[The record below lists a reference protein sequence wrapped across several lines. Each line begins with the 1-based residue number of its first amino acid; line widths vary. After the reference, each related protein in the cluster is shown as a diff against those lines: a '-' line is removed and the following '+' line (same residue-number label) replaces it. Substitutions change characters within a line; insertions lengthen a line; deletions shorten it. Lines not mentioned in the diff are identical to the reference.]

1 MVMTHRILAAAAACY
16 LILKLC
22 FFGKDE
28 VTLVCS
34 GAYGANEDLGIQDF
48 RGSNSI
54 LLPIQAMPNL

>member
-1 MVMTHRILAAAAACY
+1 MATWLWHAQKQL
-16 LILKLC
+16 LLL
-22 FFGKDE
+22 
-28 VTLVCS
+28 LVCS